1 MKTLKRKNNFS
12 KPQLIVFLIVFA
24 SIGYLIFKS
33 FAAGTLGTSLPA
45 RMPLS
50 TGSGGTYYVDGT
62 AGSDSSSGSSAAPWK
77 TINHA
82 LSTVPL
88 SGSII
93 RVRPGTYN
101 GIYTSYPIQFTRAG
115 DVNNPITLMADKP
128 GTVTIANGDPTRWT
142 IGAWIHN
149 NASGLRI
156 QDLTFRITTNPGI
169 DGSAGD
175 VLVENSDKIELYHNT
190 FNEVGV
196 IGLICRG
203 GGLGSNQ
210 TADDMWVLD
219 NTFRPSGTNPY
230 AQVTGLSY
238 TNTEYFGTKGSH
250 WIYGGQW
257 GADGSSVGWNQ
268 TNGCKRMVVANNL
281 FVGAAA
287 GRDIEFGPEIK
298 DSFIVNNTFFG
309 NQSVQTIGMGLGPGS
324 DACPCY
330 AGQGVVLY
338 SNTSTTAYQT
348 GNNVVTN
355 NIFADMYGHAGSGSG
370 PAESGNLFQN
380 NLAYKLTNGGGYDGS
395 TSVDYYPTTNPLF
408 STGTGNLPK
417 ADPLFNNPLG
427 YDFNLKAGSP
437 AIGKADPAYTFPQ
450 DINGNQRSATAPS
463 LGAIEPAGTVTPV
476 PTVNLSA
483 SPTSI
488 TAGQNSTLSWTSAN
502 ASSCSAAW
510 TPSTATIGS
519 QTVSPA
525 STSNYT
531 ITCSGSG
538 GSASANASV
547 TVTAAAPNFTTNITA
562 GMTINPPFTWTFNP
576 GVASVTGYF
585 YADGVKLNTVSSSPP
600 YTYILQPGALTPGA
614 HVLGGSW
621 DMADGTHN
629 TFPNS
634 YNVTIASTTKLGDIN
649 NDGQVNITD
658 LSILLS
664 DYGTTNSSADINKDG
679 SVNILDMSILLSN
692 FGT

>member
-1 MKTLKRKNNFS
+1 MKTLKSKNNFS

-24 SIGYLIFKS
+24 SIGYLIFRS
-33 FAAGTLGTSLPA
+33 FAAGTLGSALPA

-82 LSTVPL
+82 LNTVPL

-93 RVRPGTYN
+93 RVRPGTYYSSS
-101 GIYTSYPIQFTRAG
+101 GSYVIQFTRSG
-115 DVNNPITLMADKP
+115 NISNPVTLMADKP
-128 GTVTIANGDPTRWT
+128 GTVTIANGNLATST
-142 IGAWIHN
+142 FGAWIL

-156 QDLTFRITTNPGI
+156 QDFTFRILSNAGI
-169 DGSAGD
+169 DGFDGE
-175 VLVENSDKIELYHNT
+175 VLVENSDKVELYHNT

-196 IGLICRG
+196 IAITCRG
-203 GGLGSNQ
+203 GHLTTGD

-219 NTFRPSGTNPY
+219 NTFRPSGANPY

-238 TNTEYFGTKGSH
+238 TNQEYFGTKGSH
-250 WIYGGQW
+250 WIYAGQY
-257 GADGSSVGWNQ
+257 GQDPTDGNWNY
-268 TNGCKRMVVANNL
+268 TNGCRRMVVANNI
-281 FVGAAA
+281 FTGVAA
-287 GRDIEFGPEIK
+287 GRDIEFGPQEQN
-298 DSFIVNNTFFG
+298 SYIVNNTFFG
-309 NQSVQTIGMGLGPGS
+309 NQSVPTIGMGAGPGS

-338 SNTSTTAYQT
+338 SNTSTAAYQT

-380 NLAYKLTNGGGYDGS
+380 NLSYKLTNGGGYDGS
-395 TSVDYYPTTNPLF
+395 TSVDYYPTANPLL
-408 STGTGNLPK
+408 STGTGNLPD

-463 LGAIEPAGTVTPV
+463 LGAIEPTGTVAPAPSV
-476 PTVNLSA
+476 SLSA

-488 TAGQNSTLSWTSAN
+488 TAGQSSTLSWSSSN

-510 TPSTATIGS
+510 TSSTATSGS
-519 QTVSPA
+519 QMVSPS
-525 STSNYT
+525 STTSYT
-531 ITCSGSG
+531 VTCTGSG

-547 TVTAAAPNFTTNITA
+547 TVTAAISNFTTNITV

-585 YADGVKLNTVSSSPP
+585 YADGVKLNTVSGPPP

-621 DMADGTHN
+621 DMADGTHT

-634 YNVTIASTTKLGDIN
+634 YNVTVASTAKPGDVN
-649 NDGQVNITD
+649 NDGLVNITD

-664 DYGTTNSSADINKDG
+664 DYGTTNASADLNKDG
-679 SVNILDMSILLSN
+679 TVNILDMSILLSN
-692 FGT
+692 YGT